1 LKRTEIREVDNNSS
15 EEQGTGTKTNCSGAT
30 SLEIRSPQIAAG
42 SDTGMSSSDKE
53 QTAEA
58 SSKSSDAASSEVK
71 AAAEKTNSTSQN
83 TVMELLSE
91 KELED
96 VPPIPNTSVQF
107 LMAWK
112 RVRANPQ
119 LSYRYLKVCYW

>member
-1 LKRTEIREVDNNSS
+1 LKRIEIREVDNSS
-15 EEQGTGTKTNCSGAT
+15 EEQGTGTKTCCSGAA
-30 SLEIRSPQIAAG
+30 SLEIKSLQIAVG
-42 SDTGMSSSDKE
+42 SDTGLSSSDKE
-53 QTAEA
+53 QMTKA

-71 AAAEKTNSTSQN
+71 AASDKTNSASQN

-91 KELED
+91 KELEYI
-96 VPPIPNTSVQF
+96 PPIPNTSVQF

-119 LSYRYLKVCYW
+119 LSYRYLKVCY

>member
-1 LKRTEIREVDNNSS
+1 MKRIEIREVDNSS
-15 EEQGTGTKTNCSGAT
+15 EEQGTGTKTCCSGAA
-30 SLEIRSPQIAAG
+30 SLEIKSPQIAVG

-53 QTAEA
+53 QMAKA
-58 SSKSSDAASSEVK
+58 SSDAASSEVK
-71 AAAEKTNSTSQN
+71 AASEKTNTASQN

-119 LSYRYLKVCYW
+119 LSYRYLKVCY

>member
-1 LKRTEIREVDNNSS
+1 MKRIEIREVDNNSG
-15 EEQGTGTKTNCSGAT
+15 EEQRTGTKTCCSGAT
-30 SLEIRSPQIAAG
+30 SLEIKSPQIAVG

-53 QTAEA
+53 QTAKA
-58 SSKSSDAASSEVK
+58 SSKSSDPASSEVK
-71 AAAEKTNSTSQN
+71 AASEKTNSTSQN

-91 KELED
+91 KEMED

-107 LMAWK
+107 LMSWK

-119 LSYRYLKVCYW
+119 LSYRYLKVCY